1 MAMKELVKR
10 IFSDEATKA
19 QFMAEPDKMMSEYK
33 LSAEERK
40 AMTTTFAHLGTDSSG
55 AATLKS
61 VVAPMDQWT

>member
-1 MAMKELVKR
+1 MKDLIKR
-10 IFSDEATKA
+10 IFSDEETKA
-19 QFMAEPDKMMSEYK
+19 RFMADPDKVMGEYK

-61 VVAPMDQWT
+61 VVAPMDSWQ